1 MNLQVAKW
9 GNSLAV
15 RLPANMVKALS
26 VSEGSVLHAEVLGS
40 QMLRIVSRAKPPGRS
55 AFVADLRVLH
65 QQMPVTQP
73 LPRDE
78 LDRY

>member
-15 RLPANMVKALS
+15 RLPANMAKALS
-26 VSEGSVLHAEVLGS
+26 VSEGSVLHAEVLGL
-40 QMLRIVSRAKPPGRS
+40 QMLRIVPRSKPPGRS
-55 AFVADLRVLH
+55 AFVAGLRILH
-65 QQMPVTQP
+65 QQVPVTQP
-73 LPRDE
+73 IARDD